1 MLLAVDQI
9 NTWSVP
15 SVYGYEGKALM
26 ASDICVPYALDFTS
40 RKKKDVLNKVSVKN
54 GLCIGA
60 VSSKHIEG
68 NKTDFTDVAKSFP
81 LLIQVPV
88 YNKIEYLSIVQCY
101 TYHGIF
107 DSSHGTDEILALRSF
122 CNSNPRLVA
131 KESASFLL
139 PISQE
144 FEDRGESGDQNTG
157 NLKSNVLE
165 PDSEFWY
172 DNTDKI
178 FDVATKVTSASAESV
193 DAAPVTGTGGGN
205 KGKIKKK

>member
-1 MLLAVDQI
+1 M
-9 NTWSVP
+9 P
-15 SVYGYEGKALM
+15 
-26 ASDICVPYALDFTS
+26 SDICVPHALDFTS

-68 NKTDFTDVAKSFP
+68 NRTDFTDVAKSFP

-88 YNKIEYLSIVQCY
+88 YNKVEYLSIVQCY

-107 DSSHGTDEILALRSF
+107 DISHSIDEILALRSF
-122 CNSNPRLVA
+122 CSSNPRLLA

-139 PISQE
+139 PISKE
-144 FEDRGESGDQNTG
+144 FVDGGDSDDQNSR
-157 NLKSNVLE
+157 NLKSNTLE

-178 FDVATKVTSASAESV
+178 FDVATKAASASAESV
-193 DAAPVTGTGGGN
+193 EAAPAAAAGGGN
-205 KGKIKKK
+205 KGNKKKK